1 MTKKFNCP
9 ACRAPMEYDG
19 ETTLFQTCKSCSAPI
34 VVPSDMVET
43 SRDMN
48 IESIVNMPRADASSP
63 TNYATG
69 YEIEEIEPTFPPP
82 VEPNPPSTMPILR
95 EIRAGNKIM
104 AIKLYRETYETDLK
118 TAKEAV
124 EVLEREAEN
133 MAVSQIEP
141 PEKRMSEYEAN
152 QTLAIIFNELQA
164 GRKINAIKVFRETFN
179 SGLKEAKDAVDAM
192 ESGVTIRVEDYL

>member
-1 MTKKFNCP
+1 MTKKFKCP
-9 ACRAPMEYDG
+9 ACGAPMEYDG
-19 ETTLFQTCKSCSAPI
+19 KTTLFQTCKSCNAPI

-48 IESIVNMPRADASSP
+48 IESIVNMPPAVDSSQ

-69 YEIEEIEPTFPPP
+69 YEIKHTFPPP
-82 VEPNPPSTMPILR
+82 VEPDPTSTMQILR

-104 AIKLYRETYETDLK
+104 AIKLYRETYGTDLK

-124 EVLEREAEN
+124 EALEREAEN
-133 MAVSQIEP
+133 AAVSQIEP
-141 PEKRMSEYEAN
+141 PEKRISDYERN
-152 QTLAIIFNELQA
+152 QMLAIIYDDLKA

-179 SGLKEAKDAVDAM
+179 TGLKEAKDAVDAM
-192 ESGVTIRVEDYL
+192 ESGVNIRVEDYL